1 MKTLFYILAIFP
13 LIYEFIIIL
22 NIKKSH
28 HFINNALEKGVSE
41 MNEKEKNFTILNFL
55 YFIWNMI
62 GMLSSSWL
70 MFSLIFIL
78 ALIPQKNIYI
88 RFLDSFLT
96 SLILIF
102 VLINYFLLNI
112 NISEYFLSFFTK

>member
-28 HFINNALEKGVSE
+28 HFINNVLEKGVSE

-70 MFSLIFIL
+70 MFSLMFIL

-102 VLINYFLLNI
+102 VLINYFHLNI

>member
-28 HFINNALEKGVSE
+28 HFINNVLEKGVFE

-70 MFSLIFIL
+70 MFSLMFIL

-102 VLINYFLLNI
+102 VLINYFHLNI